1 MQNVTLNTPRFL
13 GVWLT
18 LKAPQGVN
26 YSDYALSREG
36 LTKKTQTPKL
46 IKIRFNDIFNN

>member
-36 LTKKTQTPKL
+36 LTKKNSNTKAD
-46 IKIRFNDIFNN
+46 KIRFNDIFNN